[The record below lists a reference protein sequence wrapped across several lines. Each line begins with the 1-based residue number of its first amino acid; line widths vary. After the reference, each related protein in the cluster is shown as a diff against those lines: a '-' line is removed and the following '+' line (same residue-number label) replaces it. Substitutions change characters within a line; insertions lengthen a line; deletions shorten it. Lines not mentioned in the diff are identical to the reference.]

1 MSNLRG
7 TVRLTGVAVRAMLVL
22 TLVLGVGYTLAI
34 TGIGQLILPWQANGS
49 QVDAKDRP
57 VGGWL
62 GGSASAG
69 SILIG
74 QSFTSASPSSGS
86 DAKGN
91 ALPQYFQPRPSAAGD
106 GYDPRSSGGSN
117 LGPNNPDLVKT
128 ITERRAV
135 IAAREHVAE
144 SAVPADAVTASG
156 SGLDPQISP
165 AYALLQVDRVAEA
178 RGLDA
183 TVVRNLVESKMQTR
197 DLGFLGEPRVNV
209 VDLNLALDALQ
220 R

>member
-7 TVRLTGVAVRAMLVL
+7 TVRITGVAVRAMLVL
-22 TLVLGVGYTLAI
+22 TLLLGVGYSLAI
-34 TGIGQLILPWQANGS
+34 TGIGQLALPWQSNGS
-49 QVDAKDRP
+49 LVDAKGDSTGGWTGGAAP
-57 VGGWL
+57 VG
-62 GGSASAG
+62 SA
-69 SILIG
+69 LLG
-74 QSFTSASPSSGS
+74 QSFA
-86 DAKGN
+86 DAHGE

-128 ITERRAV
+128 IAERRAT

-165 AYALLQVDRVAEA
+165 AYALLQVNRVAEA
-178 RGLDA
+178 RGLDPSA
-183 TVVRNLVESKMQTR
+183 VRTLVESMIQTR
-197 DLGFLGEPRVNV
+197 DAGFLGAERVNV
-209 VDLNLALDALQ
+209 LELNIALDRMPGSAQ